1 MKIVV
6 SFIQFLMFVG
16 FIMLLI
22 NGEIGWTMLYT
33 IAAAYILSL
42 VICFISRKRYTV
54 KMDSF
59 SGTVKCG
66 TECTA
71 LITVS
76 KKGFCLLPY
85 ITIEGSFGSKRFT
98 VKASLLFK
106 STAQITIKCRP
117 EQCGLCRI
125 ELTNAYAEDFF
136 GLVRFASK
144 PTGHSSVAVLPRSVE
159 YNGPEVTPS
168 LLPSESE
175 SREEGPSV
183 TFGGTPGYEHR
194 EYSSGDSPRRINYKL
209 SAKRKKFMVR
219 LDESAGT
226 ESTNII
232 LSDDADGNCAEQA
245 LALAKRL
252 AVRNSPSVVWYQG
265 ESFEATSFTALEQ
278 LREWLAFRD
287 FSDNTGTGLAMPT
300 GSVSVVISPTGLAV
314 RN

>member
-1 MKIVV
+1 MKMAV
-6 SFIQFLMFVG
+6 SLIRLLMSVG

-33 IAAAYILSL
+33 IAAAYIIS
-42 VICFISRKRYTV
+42 VIICFLSKKRYTV
-54 KMDSF
+54 KMDGF
-59 SGTVKCG
+59 SGTVRCG
-66 TECTA
+66 TECTSI
-71 LITVS
+71 ITIS

-85 ITIEGSFGSKRFT
+85 ITIEGSFGSKRFKA
-98 VKASLLFK
+98 KASLLFK
-106 STAQITIKCRP
+106 STAEITIKCRP

-125 ELTNAYAEDFF
+125 ELSTAYVEDFF
-136 GLVRFASK
+136 GLVRFASQPK
-144 PTGHSSVAVLPRSVE
+144 SHSTIAVLPRSVE
-159 YNGPEVTPS
+159 YIGPEVMPS

-175 SREEGPSV
+175 SREEGTSV

-219 LDESAGT
+219 LDESTGT

-265 ESFEATSFTALEQ
+265 ESFEASSFTALEQ

-300 GSVSVVISPTGLAV
+300 GSVCVVISPTGFAV
-314 RN
+314 TN